1 MACVM
6 PLIHLQSSLV
16 MTPENV
22 LLQIRDLK
30 THFFTENGVVRA
42 VDGVSF
48 DIPAGK
54 TLGVLG
60 ESGCG
65 KSVTG
70 FSILQLINAPGRIVG
85 GEVLFE
91 REKNGRKEVVDLL
104 EYGPR
109 SEEIRRIRGNEI
121 AMIFQ
126 EPMTSLDPLFS
137 IGDQLAEAVLVH
149 QKVSKRSALDRAV
162 ELLDKVRLPQAR
174 ELLTKYPHQLS
185 GGMRQRVMIAMAL
198 TGHPR
203 LLIAD
208 EPTTALDVTTEA
220 QILELMRSL
229 QEEFGMAILFITHDL
244 GVIAEMAES
253 VVVMY
258 LGKIVEKTDIRTL
271 FDAPKHPYTRAL
283 LESIPKI
290 GQKQQGPL
298 HTIEGMVPSPFDIP
312 TGCPF
317 HPRCAHFMPSVC
329 DERVPAEIPL
339 EVGHSVR
346 CHLYPERV
354 EGDPHGSR
362 V

>member
-1 MACVM
+1 
-6 PLIHLQSSLV
+6 
-16 MTPENV
+16 MTNM
-22 LLQIRDLK
+22 LLQIKNLR

-48 DIPAGK
+48 NISAGK

-70 FSILQLINAPGRIVG
+70 YSILQLINLPGRIVG
-85 GEVLFE
+85 GEILFE

-104 EYGPR
+104 KYGSR
-109 SEEIRRIRGNEI
+109 SEDIRQIRGNEI

-126 EPMTSLDPLFS
+126 EPMTSLDPLFT
-137 IGDQLAEAVLVH
+137 IGDQLAEAILVH
-149 QKVSKRSALDRAV
+149 QNVSKRSARDRAA

-174 ELLTKYPHQLS
+174 ELLNKYPHQLS

-198 TGHPR
+198 SGQPR

-220 QILELMRSL
+220 QILELMQSL

-244 GVIAEMAES
+244 GVIAEMAEQ

-258 LGKIVEKTDIRTL
+258 LGKVVEKTDVRTL
-271 FDAPKHPYTRAL
+271 FEDAKHPYTRAL
-283 LESIPKI
+283 LESVPKI
-290 GQKQQGPL
+290 GQKHQGPL
-298 HTIEGMVPSPFDIP
+298 RTIEGMVPSPFDIP
-312 TGCPF
+312 RGCPF
-317 HPRCAHFMPSVC
+317 HPRCAHFMPGIC
-329 DERVPAEIPL
+329 DGAVPAETPIG
-339 EVGHSVR
+339 ESHSVR
-346 CHLYPERV
+346 CYLYSEQA
-354 EGDPHGSR
+354 EGDLHGNGA
-362 V
+362 

>member
-1 MACVM
+1 
-6 PLIHLQSSLV
+6 
-16 MTPENV
+16 MTTEQP
-22 LLQIRDLK
+22 LLQIKDLRA
-30 THFFTENGVVRA
+30 HFFTENGVVRA

-48 DIPAGK
+48 DIPVGK

-70 FSILQLINAPGRIVG
+70 YSILQLINAPGRIVG
-85 GEVLFE
+85 GQILFE
-91 REKNGRKEVVDLL
+91 RDSNGRKEVVDLL
-104 EYGPR
+104 KYGAR
-109 SEEIRRIRGNEI
+109 GEDIRRIRGNEI

-126 EPMTSLDPLFS
+126 EPMTSLDPLFTV
-137 IGDQLAEAVLVH
+137 GDQLAEAVLVH
-149 QKVSKRSALDRAV
+149 QKVSKRSALDRAA

-258 LGKIVEKTDIRTL
+258 LGKVVEKTDIHTL
-271 FDAPKHPYTRAL
+271 FADPKHPYTQAL

-290 GQKQQGPL
+290 GHKQGGPL
-298 HTIEGMVPSPFDIP
+298 RTIEGMVPSPFDIP
-312 TGCPF
+312 SGCPF
-317 HPRCAHFMPSVC
+317 HPRCAHFMPGVC
-329 DERVPAEIPL
+329 DAAVPAETPL
-339 EVGHSVR
+339 DEAHTVR
-346 CHLYPERV
+346 CYLYSQQA
-354 EGDPHGSR
+354 EGDAHANR
-362 V
+362 A

>member
-1 MACVM
+1 M
-6 PLIHLQSSLV
+6 PLTHLQSSTT
-16 MTPENV
+16 MTTEQK
-22 LLQIRDLK
+22 LLQIKDLR

-48 DIPAGK
+48 DIPVGK

-70 FSILQLINAPGRIVG
+70 YAILQLINSPGRIVG

-104 EYGPR
+104 KYGAR
-109 SEEIRRIRGNEI
+109 SEEIRQIRGNEI

-126 EPMTSLDPLFS
+126 EPMTSLDPLFT

-149 QKVSKRSALDRAV
+149 QKVSKRSAMDRAA

-174 ELLTKYPHQLS
+174 DLLTKYPHQLS

-258 LGKIVEKTDIRTL
+258 MGKVVEKTDIQTL
-271 FDAPKHPYTRAL
+271 FENPKHPYTKAL

-290 GQKQQGPL
+290 GHKQEGPL

-312 TGCPF
+312 RGCSF
-317 HPRCAHFMPSVC
+317 HPRCSQFMAGVC
-329 DERVPAEIPL
+329 DEAVPAETFL
-339 EVGHSVR
+339 EDTHSVR
-346 CHLYPERV
+346 CYLYSKQA
-354 EGDPHGSR
+354 EGDSNGNR
-362 V
+362 T

>member
-1 MACVM
+1 MRQT
-6 PLIHLQSSLV
+6 HLQSSIF
-16 MTPENV
+16 MTNP
-22 LLQIRDLK
+22 LLQIKDLQ
-30 THFFTENGVVRA
+30 THFFTESGVVRA

-48 DIPAGK
+48 EIPARK

-70 FSILQLINAPGRIVG
+70 FSILQLINPPGRIVG
-85 GEVLFE
+85 GEILFE
-91 REKNGRKEVVDLL
+91 REKNGRREIVDLL
-104 EYGPR
+104 KYGAR
-109 SEEIRRIRGNEI
+109 SEDLRQIRGNEI

-126 EPMTSLDPLFS
+126 EPMTSLDPLFTV
-137 IGDQLAEAVLVH
+137 GDQLAEAVLVH
-149 QKVSKRSALDRAV
+149 QKVSKRSALDRAA

-174 ELLTKYPHQLS
+174 ELLKKYPHQLS

-198 TGHPR
+198 SGQPK

-208 EPTTALDVTTEA
+208 EPTTALDVTTEG

-244 GVIAEMAES
+244 GVIAEMAEE

-258 LGKIVEKTDIRTL
+258 LGKVVEKTDVQTL
-271 FDAPKHPYTRAL
+271 FESPKHPYTRAL

-290 GQKQQGPL
+290 GQKQEGPL
-298 HTIEGMVPSPFDIP
+298 RTIEGMVPSPFAIP
-312 TGCPF
+312 RGCPF
-317 HPRCAHFMPSVC
+317 HPRCAHFMPGVC
-329 DERVPAEIPL
+329 DGAVPDEIPL
-339 EVGHSVR
+339 EGSSHTVR
-346 CHLYPERV
+346 CYLYSEQV
-354 EGDPHGSR
+354 EGGLRGNR